1 VASEKLTRE
10 TVVEQAL
17 ALADDE
23 GVEAVT
29 IRRLAGRLGVTPM
42 ALYWHFKNKD
52 ELMWALAEH
61 VLSGVTADISPGD
74 SWRKRLRMMVE
85 AIVRV
90 MREHPCLPDLL
101 TAVEDKHDVDS
112 FKRATEAALDILTE
126 AGFTLREG
134 FYISSYLL
142 NGAIGL
148 VKGQPCPIVLPR
160 EEEAEARRQRRL
172 KLESLPSDRYPHI
185 IEYGATLAEPPD
197 VEHYFTFGIDLL
209 LTGVEALARRHETG
223 TRES

>member
-1 VASEKLTRE
+1 LTRE

-61 VLSGVTADISPGD
+61 VLSGVTADVYPGD
-74 SWRKRLRMMVE
+74 SWQKRLRTMVE

-90 MREHPCLPDLL
+90 MREHPCMPDLL
-101 TAVEDKHDVDS
+101 TAVEDKHDLDS
-112 FKRATEAALDILTE
+112 FKRATEAALDVLTT

-142 NGAIGL
+142 NGTIAL
-148 VKGQPCPIVLPR
+148 VKNQPACSPCLSDA
-160 EEEAEARRQRRL
+160 EEAEARRQHRL
-172 KLESLPSDRYPHI
+172 KIQSLPPDRYPHMI
-185 IEYGATLAEPPD
+185 GYADTLIDPPD
-197 VEHYFTFGIDLL
+197 VQHYFTFGVDLL
-209 LTGVEALARRHETG
+209 LTAVEAMAHRHARPE
-223 TRES
+223 REG